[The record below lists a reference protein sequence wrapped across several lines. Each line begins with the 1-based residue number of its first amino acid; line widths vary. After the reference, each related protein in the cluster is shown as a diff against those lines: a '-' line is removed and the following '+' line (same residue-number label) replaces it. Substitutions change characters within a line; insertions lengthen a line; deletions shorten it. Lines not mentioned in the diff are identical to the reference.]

1 MSRRY
6 TFVTL
11 MFALACG
18 GDDKA
23 SEPVCPTLDNLE
35 SGIMD
40 GTLDGA
46 AWTTSGT
53 TWAWTGDSL
62 QLGTPATDGWL
73 LSVVLQDSVNGETA
87 RAAVEG
93 ELPATFTLKTG
104 AEGGWA
110 VLYPDTGDSFS
121 TQDTAGGSLSVT
133 AYDAAAE
140 GCLDFTASDGD
151 TTVALSGGRFR
162 AEPR

>member
-1 MSRRY
+1 
-6 TFVTL
+6 

-93 ELPATFTLKTG
+93 ELPATFTLKSGADLQALELTRGRCFGADG
-104 AEGGWA
+104 AEIAGTTFA
-110 VLYPDTGDSFS
+110 V
-121 TQDTAGGSLSVT
+121 
-133 AYDAAAE
+133 
-140 GCLDFTASDGD
+140 
-151 TTVALSGGRFR
+151 R
-162 AEPR
+162 AN